1 MKDFREGQTVHIVES
16 DGIALG
22 HYIEYSHKKQGHKVR
37 THTGAHDY
45 KVIEDDLLYGDYK
58 IAKSRLLSKT
68 FRNKHF
74 KNNYN

>member
-1 MKDFREGQTVHIVES
+1 MKNFEEGQTVHIVES

-22 HYIEYSHKKQGHKVR
+22 HYIEAAPKKNGHKVK

-45 KVIEDDLLYGDYK
+45 KVIEDDLLYADYYK
-58 IAKSRLLSKT
+58 AKNQLTSKT

-74 KNNYN
+74 KRN